1 MDMVLR
7 AWAEDIT
14 APIERVTAAL
24 SRLRDDP
31 TALGPDA
38 LDDEG
43 WVALLGASGTELEEL
58 CELADAVRG
67 RVTEPGVLTFVVNRN
82 LDTGVAAR
90 LISDERRSD
99 DPTLADLVG
108 EAVELGATEICMQGP
123 LPADRPAGDYVRLVE
138 EITGAADGL
147 HLHAYRAAE
156 IADGATRTGT
166 TVDEHLRRLLAAGL
180 GSIPGTAAQILDD
193 TVRGYLSPTGSAP
206 AREWIEV
213 IEAAHGVG
221 LFSTATIVYGH
232 VETPGQ
238 QVAHLRT
245 LLGIQRRTGGFSELI
260 LMPMVS
266 SNTPPHLI
274 DAATSSASQRET
286 RALHAV
292 ARLMSAGLI
301 DHLQVAWTKLGSDTV
316 DLLLRGGADDIGGL
330 LLDGRLMPHAG
341 PEAGR
346 VLDVDTLVAV
356 ADRAGRTPRQRT
368 TRYAEPETHRLLPL
382 PRVRS

>member
-1 MDMVLR
+1 MVLR

>member
-1 MDMVLR
+1 MVLR

-43 WVALLGASGTELEEL
+43 WVALLGASGTRLEEL
-58 CELADAVRG
+58 CELADTVRA
-67 RVTEPGVLTFVVNRN
+67 RVTDPDAVTFVVNRN

-90 LISDERRSD
+90 LISDERR
-99 DPTLADLVG
+99 PGEPALAELVG

-123 LPADRPAGDYVRLVE
+123 LPADRPATDYVRLVA
-138 EITGAADGL
+138 EITDAAAGL

-156 IADGATRTGT
+156 IADGAVRTG
-166 TVDEHLRRLLAAGL
+166 VPIVEHLRRLRAAGL

-193 TVRGYLSPTGSAP
+193 SVRGFLSPTGSAP

-232 VETPGQ
+232 VETPEH

-260 LMPMVS
+260 LMPMVA
-266 SNTPPHLI
+266 SNTPPHLTA
-274 DAATSSASQRET
+274 AATSTASQRET

-292 ARLMSAGLI
+292 ARLMSVGLI
-301 DHLQVAWTKLGSDTV
+301 DHVQVAWTKLDPDTV

-330 LLDGRLMPHAG
+330 LLDGRLMPDAG
-341 PEAGR
+341 PEVGR
-346 VLDVDTLVAV
+346 VLDADTLVAI
-356 ADRAGRTPRQRT
+356 AERAGRTPRQRT
-368 TRYAEPETHRLLPL
+368 TRYAEPEAHRLLPI
-382 PRVRS
+382 PQVRS

>member
-1 MDMVLR
+1 MVLR
-7 AWAEDIT
+7 AWAEDTT

-43 WVALLGASGTELEEL
+43 WVALLGASGTQLDEL
-58 CELADAVRG
+58 CDLADTVRR
-67 RVTEPGVLTFVVNRN
+67 RVTDPDVLTFVVNRN

-90 LISDERRSD
+90 LLSGERRSG

-123 LPADRPAGDYVRLVE
+123 LPADRPAADYIRLVE

-156 IADGATRTGT
+156 IADGATRTG
-166 TVDEHLRRLLAAGL
+166 VSVVEHLRRLRAAGL

-193 TVRGYLSPTGSAP
+193 TVRGHLSPTGSAP
-206 AREWIEV
+206 ASEWVEV

-245 LLGIQRRTGGFSELI
+245 LLGIQRRTGGFTELI
-260 LMPMVS
+260 LMPMVA
-266 SNTPPHLI
+266 SNTPPHLV
-274 DAATSSASQRET
+274 DAATSTASQRET

-292 ARLMSAGLI
+292 ARLMSVGLV
-301 DHLQVAWTKLGSDTV
+301 DHLQVAWTKLDTDTV

-330 LLDGRLMPHAG
+330 LLDGLLMPEAG

-346 VLDVDTLVAV
+346 VLDADTLVAV
-356 ADRAGRTPRQRT
+356 AERAGRAPRQRT
-368 TRYAEPETHRLLPL
+368 TRYTEPETHRLLPI
-382 PRVRS
+382 PQVRS

>member
-1 MDMVLR
+1 MVLR

-123 LPADRPAGDYVRLVE
+123 LPAGRPAGDYVRLVE

-156 IADGATRTGT
+156 IADGAARTGT